1 MTEVRVSRGRV
12 FTVSKED
19 GDLVWISMGGV
30 GITAGGMYTRDD
42 IVSLVGT
49 LAETVGV
56 VL

>member
-1 MTEVRVSRGRV
+1 MTEVRVSKGRV
-12 FTVSKED
+12 FTIDKD
-19 GDLVWISMGGV
+19 GDSVWISMGGV